1 MKQQGG
7 IAMIVRKMTENAN
20 PLRLGAVE
28 NIRRQAKE
36 QLQPTVQKEGPAQ
49 RMKAE
54 VYKGNRIDT
63 KA

>member
-1 MKQQGG
+1 
-7 IAMIVRKMTENAN
+7 MIVREMTKNAN

-36 QLQPTVQKEGPAQ
+36 QLQPTVQKGQKEGPVQ
-49 RMKAE
+49 RMKSE
-54 VYKGNRIDT
+54 VNKGNRIDT